1 MILATVGMQLP
12 FPRLIRALDAI
23 AGRHALHIVAQAME
37 PVAGLTHLDQRTSL
51 SPAEFDEL
59 ARACTLIVGH
69 AGIGTMLSAAAHA
82 RPLVLFPRIA
92 ALGEHRNEHQLA
104 TAKQFGAHTGITV
117 AHDEAELEQACLR
130 RDAAPYR
137 PAEQPRYR
145 TLVNAV
151 ADFVNGA

>member
-23 AGRHALHIVAQAME
+23 AGRHGLHIVAQAIE
-37 PVAGLTHLDQRTSL
+37 PVAGLVHLDQRTSL
-51 SPAEFDEL
+51 SPAEFDAL
-59 ARACTLIVGH
+59 AQACTLIVGH

-104 TAKQFGAHTGITV
+104 TARQFGGQVGITV
-117 AHDEAELEQACLR
+117 AHDEAELEHACLR
-130 RDAAPYR
+130 RNAPPYR

-145 TLVNAV
+145 ALISTV
-151 ADFVNGA
+151 ADFVSAA

>member
-23 AGRHALHIVAQAME
+23 AGRHGLHVVAQAME

-51 SPAEFDEL
+51 SPAEFDAL

-82 RPLVLFPRIA
+82 KPLVLFPRIA

-104 TAKQFGAHTGITV
+104 TARQFGTHDGVTIAR
-117 AHDEAELEQACLR
+117 DEAELEQACLR
-130 RDAAPYR
+130 RDAPPYR
-137 PAEQPRYR
+137 PAEQPQFR
-145 TLVNAV
+145 TLIDAV
-151 ADFVNGA
+151 ADFVSGA